1 MLYKNKCQINKRKTI
16 YDEIKVWE
24 KDQLN
29 KYREGRHTYHQYVE
43 KEQQHLEARKNKF
56 EKRRGGSR
64 KWKKSRISLAFED
77 GFVMKREVKCVSDLD
92 RKLRQKHSSGGHIKY
107 LLFPLTHCIYRN
119 RARLFQQNRSEDY
132 LCPNPACRR
141 AED

>member
-43 KEQQHLEARKNKF
+43 KEQQHLEARK
-56 EKRRGGSR
+56 
-64 KWKKSRISLAFED
+64 KKI
-77 GFVMKREVKCVSDLD
+77 
-92 RKLRQKHSSGGHIKY
+92 
-107 LLFPLTHCIYRN
+107 
-119 RARLFQQNRSEDY
+119 
-132 LCPNPACRR
+132 
-141 AED
+141 